1 MNIHGLPIKK
11 LHFFSFCLVC
21 LFISPYTK
29 DQYLARKL
37 KYVENSGTD
46 DVRNNEEII
55 FACVSYIKNL
65 VNITAE
71 NQFYAI
77 LEDFK

>member
-1 MNIHGLPIKK
+1 M
-11 LHFFSFCLVC
+11 
-21 LFISPYTK
+21 
-29 DQYLARKL
+29 
-37 KYVENSGTD
+37 ENSGTD